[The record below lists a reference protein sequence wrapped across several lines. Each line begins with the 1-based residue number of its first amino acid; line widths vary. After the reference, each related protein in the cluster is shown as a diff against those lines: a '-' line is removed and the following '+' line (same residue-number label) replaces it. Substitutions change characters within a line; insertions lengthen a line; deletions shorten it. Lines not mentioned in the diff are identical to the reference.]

1 MLGLVLFLKRVT
13 ISRRLDVQT
22 KARQR
27 YGSRRLRV
35 TRLTAVHCPGPVAQ
49 VNRAWRSR
57 RSAFLFIFIFNS
69 FFFHLYAHTNSA
81 MYSLL
86 LKQKQIPGGSK
97 CSFYSNFR
105 RKRRNK

>member
-27 YGSRRLRV
+27 YGSRRSRV
-35 TRLTAVHCPGPVAQ
+35 TLLTAAVHCPGPVAQ

-57 RSAFLFIFIFNS
+57 RSAFFLFYFFNS
-69 FFFHLYAHTNSA
+69 FFTHLHATFFQQCILCY
-81 MYSLL
+81 
-86 LKQKQIPGGSK
+86 
-97 CSFYSNFR
+97 
-105 RKRRNK
+105 